1 MGKIGASEGI
11 RTLDV
16 HLGKVMLYQTEL
28 RSLPW
33 KQENRNGTRFN
44 CKSSFL
50 FEVVNDRALANALE
64 NLFHEIDMHR
74 MHLIIVLRLS

>member
-1 MGKIGASEGI
+1 MEIGASEGI

-33 KQENRNGTRFN
+33 KHENRNGTRCN

-50 FEVVNDRALANALE
+50 FEIVDDRTLTNALE
-64 NLFHEIDMHR
+64 NLFHELEMHR
-74 MHLIIVLRLS
+74 MNLIIVLRLS